1 MRSGF
6 LMDGNVLALKG
17 FDWISMFGFGVVLWC
32 IKSRYKNIDWF
43 NLMDKV
49 CNLIV
54 LLIIN

>member
-1 MRSGF
+1 
-6 LMDGNVLALKG
+6 LKG
-17 FDWISMFGFGVVLWC
+17 FDWILMFGFGVVLWC